1 MATKTLNQN
10 INQAINDF
18 KGVKQAI
25 IDKGVE
31 IPSGTPTSEYGAKIS
46 EIQSGGSGGLDTS
59 GITNFNEF
67 CINQRIPIDCLGG
80 LDTRSGTD
88 FSYMFSG
95 SSGLTTI
102 PQLDTS
108 NGTNFGYMFYNCT
121 SLTTVPQ
128 LDTSNGTD
136 FSYMFSGSSGLTTV
150 PQLGTSNGTNF
161 ERMFSGCSSLTT
173 IPQLDTSKSTNF
185 TQMFLN
191 CSSLAEVPQL
201 NTSKG
206 TAFERMFEGCKK
218 LTEIPSLDT
227 SKASQ
232 LSSTFRYCYELKTV
246 ELTSFAPT
254 QYAFDGCRSLENLTV
269 TGTITIN
276 GNNYLDLSDSTLL
289 TVDSLLSVLNALA
302 DNTGKTTR
310 TITLGSTNLA
320 KLTDEQ
326 KAIATNKNYTLK

>member
-1 MATKTLNQN
+1 MATKTLSEN
-10 INQAINDF
+10 INQAISDF

-31 IPSGTPTSEYGAKIS
+31 IPSGTPTSEYGAKIG

-59 GITNFNEF
+59 TITNFNEF

-95 SSGLTTI
+95 SSGLTTL

-108 NGTNFGYMFYNCT
+108 NGTNFSYMFYDCS
-121 SLTTVPQ
+121 SLTTIPQ
-128 LDTSNGTD
+128 LDTSNGTG
-136 FSYMFSGSSGLTTV
+136 FGYMFYNCT
-150 PQLGTSNGTNF
+150 
-161 ERMFSGCSSLTT
+161 SLTT

-206 TAFERMFEGCKK
+206 TTFERMFEGCKK
-218 LTEIPSLDT
+218 LTEIPPLDT

-232 LSSTFRYCYELKTV
+232 LSGTFRYCYELKTV

-254 QYAFDGCRSLENLTV
+254 LYVFDGCRSLENLTV